1 MLLTVRKKSSFL
13 KTVETGKWF
22 CKPPSHTCQEQ
33 GSFSPGMPELG
44 GGATGEAPLRLPKC
58 PMGRAQLG
66 PGRSCGWYQIRHL
79 LMTASDPSAF
89 VSKLLVKGGRCLQ
102 PCLKWKDAERFGGH
116 KTIQWPRDE
125 MRFLSLQSS
134 APRAHSSALQRP
146 TTALTKRA
154 LSPRHTTHCL
164 LKVYIHHL
172 FLQLVKSQILH
183 FRLYFIV
190 F

>member
-1 MLLTVRKKSSFL
+1 MILQATI
-13 KTVETGKWF
+13 
-22 CKPPSHTCQEQ
+22 SHLPRAGQLFPWDARA
-33 GSFSPGMPELG
+33 GWWSHRR
-44 GGATGEAPLRLPKC
+44 GATQAPKMPH
-58 PMGRAQLG
+58 GQG
-66 PGRSCGWYQIRHL
+66 
-79 LMTASDPSAF
+79 TAGAGQKLWMVPNQASSNDCSDPSAF

-154 LSPRHTTHCL
+154 LSPRHTTAL
-164 LKVYIHHL
+164 SP
-172 FLQLVKSQILH
+172 KSLH
-183 FRLYFIV
+183 PPPISPAC
-190 F
+190 